1 MKLHKKKE
9 KERIRKAQESEH
21 LIQVFDIIESAIRY
35 NAFRN
40 ASKSFGEASH
50 STIAGRTVTKED
62 VEQILTVWPEAYRI
76 RQTIF
81 SGMPDFIIALP
92 MET

>member
-40 ASKSFGEASH
+40 ESKSFGELALA
-50 STIAGRTVTKED
+50 IAQSRGRTVTKED
-62 VEQILTVWPEAYRI
+62 AEQILTVWPEAYRI
-76 RQTIF
+76 R
-81 SGMPDFIIALP
+81 
-92 MET
+92 